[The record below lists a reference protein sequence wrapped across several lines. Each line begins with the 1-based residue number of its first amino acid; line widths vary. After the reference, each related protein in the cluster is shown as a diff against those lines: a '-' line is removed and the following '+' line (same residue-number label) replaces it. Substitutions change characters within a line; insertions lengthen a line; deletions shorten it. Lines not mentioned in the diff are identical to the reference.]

1 MSDAGRTSAT
11 HLMLAFIAGA
21 ATGAAVAL
29 LTAPRTGRET
39 RDRVRALAGDVAGR
53 TPRAPL
59 ALTEAY
65 GRAARAARQA
75 FVESLD
81 AAAGARGAGTGPRD
95 H

>member
-1 MSDAGRTSAT
+1 MSDANRPGAAY
-11 HLMLAFIAGA
+11 MILAFIAGA

-39 RDRVRALAGDVAGR
+39 REKVRALTSDVTGKTAR
-53 TPRAPL
+53 VPL
-59 ALTEAY
+59 ALNEAY
-65 GRAARAARQA
+65 ARAARAARQA

-81 AAAGARGAGTGPRD
+81 AAALARGAGSRE